1 MKYSAEERSNY
12 LLVHKVRIYRS
23 IRERVKALIPTISKQ
38 LKKYYH
44 EYGRG
49 ETTREGTEEAVRG
62 GGESGGSNLA
72 EGKRGSGEA

>member
-12 LLVHKVRIYRS
+12 LLVHKLRIYRS
-23 IRERVKALIPTISKQ
+23 IRERAKALIPTISKQ

-49 ETTREGTEEAVRG
+49 ETTRKRTVVTVRG
-62 GGESGGSNLA
+62 GGEGGGSNFA
-72 EGKRGSGEA
+72 EGERGSGEA